1 MDNAKNGEFMK
12 LLLRHIALAGLFC
25 HALPAAD
32 ALSAAASR
40 ESRTTVYL
48 DSGDGAAINEAIR
61 TLPPAGGVVILGP
74 SLFPIAEAVVIDRD
88 GIELR
93 GTAKQT
99 LLKLAERVNCPV
111 IVVGSTAT
119 PPARIVRNITVGHLV
134 IDGSRA
140 SQQHECYGGDCDN
153 GGLTHIRNNGITV
166 RGAEDV
172 RIEQIGAHSC
182 RSGGVVLEKGCR
194 RIHITGLEA
203 HDNEFD
209 GLACYE
215 TEDSLF
221 EQLNLHHNRSAG
233 LSLDWRFNRNVIRDS
248 TFGLNGSQGIF
259 MRDSN
264 ENRFRNLHLRDNG
277 EQGVFI
283 AETREIPGTPC
294 RDNRFERLTV
304 MGNKTQGIR
313 VNDASCTGN
322 LILHSRITGN
332 ALENL
337 SLAAPDLLLTAE
349 TAPRG
354 E

>member
-1 MDNAKNGEFMK
+1 MK
-12 LLLRHIALAGLFC
+12 WLLFSIALACVILNQSF
-25 HALPAAD
+25 AEDSRTSTPATP
-32 ALSAAASR
+32 SH
-40 ESRTTVYL
+40 TTVYL
-48 DSGDGAAINEAIR
+48 DSGDAAAINAAIR
-61 TLPPAGGVVILGP
+61 SLPPTGGVVILGP
-74 SLFPIAEAVVIDRD
+74 SLFTIAEAVVIDRD

-99 LLKLAERVNCPV
+99 LLKLAERANCPV
-111 IVVGSTAT
+111 IVVGSTST
-119 PPARIVRNITVGHLV
+119 PVTRIVRNVRVGNLV

-140 SQQHECYGGDCDN
+140 SQQFECYSGDCDN

-172 RIEQIGAHSC
+172 RIEQVGAHSC

-194 RIHITGLEA
+194 RIRITGLEA

-215 TEDSLF
+215 TEDSIF

-233 LSLDWRFNRNVIRDS
+233 LSLDWKFNRNLIIDS

-264 ENRFRNLHLRDNG
+264 LNLFRNIHLRDNG
-277 EQGVFI
+277 EQGIFI
-283 AETREIPGTPC
+283 AETREIPGTAC
-294 RDNRFERLTV
+294 RENRFERLTV

-313 VNDASCTGN
+313 VNDVSCTGN
-322 LILHSRITGN
+322 LILHSRISGN

-337 SLAAPDLLLTAE
+337 SLAEPDLLLTAE
-349 TAPRG
+349 AG
-354 E
+354 SQQ